1 MFTIVTFRDP
11 FGIIP
16 LYIGYS
22 GDGTTWFCS
31 ELKGLQK
38 SCDHIEVIPRKQPSS
53 TIRYSD

>member
-1 MFTIVTFRDP
+1 MLIFVTRDP

-38 SCDHIEVIPRKQPSS
+38 SCDHIEVNTRRQPKAEECLA
-53 TIRYSD
+53 